1 MDTIS
6 GFALFALAALV
17 QEPGPA
23 PIAVPLAPAPAEA
36 RLSWS
41 PKGAS
46 VPLVLAEGRL
56 LGSFSLGHAA
66 TPPVA
71 LWLEKSGGAAH
82 FDELLL
88 DVDRDGELE
97 ESERLRTT
105 PKEQRGKW
113 WSSFEA
119 SIAIPLQ
126 QGAAT
131 RAYPLSLWFV
141 EDPAEPDAKP
151 ALRWSRR
158 GFVEGRFEL
167 GGQPAFVVVTEMQMD
182 GVFDQRD
189 CWGLGRSI
197 EDARKSSGRS
207 LESHAWLDGRAYR
220 LSALDADGRRIA
232 FEPFDPGF
240 TEEQERERSDT
251 KAVDRAAPRAAS
263 PLVFEKD
270 FEAALARARRE
281 QKQLFVD
288 FQTTWCGPCREMERW
303 VYTAKDVVDAAAQLI
318 PVMLDGDEQ
327 RELVKRY
334 EVGGYPTLLRLDAEG
349 RVLAR
354 ATGYRSVAETV
365 AFLRG
370 ATPSRAENERK
381 K

>member
-1 MDTIS
+1 MDTIT
-6 GFALFALAALV
+6 GIATLVLAALP
-17 QEPGPA
+17 QEPTPA

-36 RLSWS
+36 RLPWS

-46 VPLVLAEGRL
+46 VPLELADGRL
-56 LGSFSLGHAA
+56 TGSFSLGHSA
-66 TPPVA
+66 TPLVA
-71 LWLEKSGGAAH
+71 LRLEKSAEAER
-82 FDELLL
+82 FDQLLL
-88 DVDRDGELE
+88 DVDRDGQLE

-126 QGAAT
+126 QGEST

-141 EDPAEPDAKP
+141 EDPAEPEAKP

-167 GGQPAFVVVTEMQMD
+167 GGKPAFVVVTEMQMD

-189 CWGLGRSI
+189 SWGLGRSA
-197 EDARKSSGRS
+197 EDARKNSSRS
-207 LESHAWLDGRAYR
+207 LEGHAWLDGRAYR
-220 LSALDADGRRIA
+220 LSALDTDGQRIA

-240 TEEQERERSDT
+240 TEEQERERLDR
-251 KAVDRAAPRAAS
+251 KAVDRAAPRAEA
-263 PLVFEKD
+263 PLAFEKD
-270 FEAALARARRE
+270 FAAALARAQRE
-281 QKQLFVD
+281 KKCLFVD

-303 VYTAKDVVDAAAQLI
+303 VYTAKDVVDAAAEVI

-334 EVGGYPTLLRLDAEG
+334 EVGGYPTLLLLDERGA
-349 RVLAR
+349 VLAR
-354 ATGYRSVAETV
+354 ATGYRSVAET
-365 AFLRG
+365 AALLRG
-370 ATPSRAENERK
+370 SAAARKLAEQKR
-381 K
+381 

>member
-1 MDTIS
+1 MHTLAGI
-6 GFALFALAALV
+6 ATLALAALPQV
-17 QEPGPA
+17 PA
-23 PIAVPLAPAPAEA
+23 PASIAVPLTPAPAEA
-36 RLSWS
+36 RLPWS

-46 VPLVLAEGRL
+46 VPLVLADGRL
-56 LGSFSLGHAA
+56 AGSFALGHAA

-71 LWLEKSGGAAH
+71 LRLEKSGGTAH

-119 SIAIPLQ
+119 SIAIPLPEG
-126 QGAAT
+126 QGT

-141 EDPAEPDAKP
+141 EDPAEPEAKP

-167 GGQPAFVVVTEMQMD
+167 GSKPAFVVVTEMQMD

-189 CWGLGRSI
+189 AWGLGRSA
-197 EDARKSSGRS
+197 EEARKSSSRS
-207 LESHAWLDGRAYR
+207 LEGHAWLDGRAYR
-220 LSALDADGRRIA
+220 LSALDADGQRIA
-232 FEPFDPGF
+232 FESFDPGF
-240 TEEQERERSDT
+240 TEAQERERLDT
-251 KAVDRAAPRAAS
+251 KAVDRAAARAEA
-263 PLVFEKD
+263 PLAFEKD
-270 FEAALARARRE
+270 FAAALLRAQLEKKR
-281 QKQLFVD
+281 LFVD

-303 VYTAKDVVDAAAQLI
+303 VYTAKDVVEAAAQVI
-318 PVMLDGDEQ
+318 PVMLDGYEQ
-327 RELVKRY
+327 RELVRRY
-334 EVGGYPTLLRLDAEG
+334 EVGGYPTLLLLDEQG
-349 RVLAR
+349 KVLAR
-354 ATGYRSVAETV
+354 ATGYRSIAETV
-365 AFLRG
+365 AFLRESTVARG
-370 ATPSRAENERK
+370 TAEQK